1 MKIYIKLVRP
11 LKKKIN
17 GLSSGA
23 SFVLQIGLIMVLICS
38 VIYALSIDTM
48 MQTNPT
54 GAYLIYSPM
63 SEYIFL
69 SLSLVV
75 SGTLL
80 LDLIDKYYGKR
91 Q

>member
-1 MKIYIKLVRP
+1 MKIYSKFVKP
-11 LKKKIN
+11 LKKRIN
-17 GLSSGA
+17 GISSGA
-23 SFVLQIGLIMVLICS
+23 SFVLQIGLTMVLICS

-48 MQTNPT
+48 IQTNPT
-54 GAYLIYSPM
+54 GAYLLYSPM

-75 SGTLL
+75 AGTLL
-80 LDLIDKYYGKR
+80 LDLLDKYYGKN